1 MAGGHP
7 LTAHGRP
14 RDSPRSVIR
23 PEGASPSGMMSGM
36 DQGTAAVLGAC
47 VGVVGTIGTAV
58 LTFIAARTQVRDQGM
73 IEHRRTV
80 RTERRDAYRAFM
92 TSISN
97 VEQALENQMLSL
109 AKLEI
114 DAAPLPAWR
123 DTFTASDELSAQ
135 LKSLK
140 VQAVDI
146 LLAGPV
152 QHRAPDRPRR
162 GRPERRMARASFRR
176 VRVSLEGSRAK
187 RLLCCT

>member
-1 MAGGHP
+1 
-7 LTAHGRP
+7 
-14 RDSPRSVIR
+14 
-23 PEGASPSGMMSGM
+23 
-36 DQGTAAVLGAC
+36 
-47 VGVVGTIGTAV
+47 
-58 LTFIAARTQVRDQGM
+58 
-73 IEHRRTV
+73 
-80 RTERRDAYRAFM
+80 M

-152 QHRAPDRPRR
+152 QIAPRIAPVVDGLNEEWLALHSGMCEFRWK
-162 GRPERRMARASFRR
+162 EAEQNAFSAAREQA
-176 VRVSLEGSRAK
+176 SRAISD
-187 RLLCCT
+187 LGSLASQILNADE